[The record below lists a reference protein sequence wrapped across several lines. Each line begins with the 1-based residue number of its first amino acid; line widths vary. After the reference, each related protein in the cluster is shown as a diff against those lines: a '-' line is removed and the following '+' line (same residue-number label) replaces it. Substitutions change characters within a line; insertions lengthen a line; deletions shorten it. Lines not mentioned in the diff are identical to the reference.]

1 MPEIAWSDL
10 GVAFGLVLVIEGALF
25 ALFTGRMK
33 TMVRVFLEAEERQ
46 VRAIAILLLL
56 SGFII
61 IWIIRG

>member
-25 ALFTGRMK
+25 AVFTGRMK
-33 TMVRVFLEAEERQ
+33 MMVRVLLEAEERQ
-46 VRAIAILLLL
+46 VRVIAILLLI